1 MVILL
6 SVTVL
11 SLICSVAIIF
21 VFVAVGF
28 ILSGLRN
35 ATIEKTGQW
44 LIWLTFVGVIHHELS
59 HLLLA
64 FLTGAKI
71 ESVVL
76 FRVKPKNGNIG
87 EVTFRPRGSKWVQA
101 LQVVLSSVAPMLLG
115 FWSIWVLTMVLMPNA
130 VGIHMGVYAY
140 LTFSIFMNM
149 ALSKQD
155 IKNIFSKF
163 GWLLLVLFIM
173 FFIVF
178 SVFKDEVL
186 SNSIVTSLFSWIGSE
201 LGS

>member
-1 MVILL
+1 M
-6 SVTVL
+6 SAKST
-11 SLICSVAIIF
+11 
-21 VFVAVGF
+21 
-28 ILSGLRN
+28 
-35 ATIEKTGQW
+35 TDQ
-44 LIWLTFVGVIHHELS
+44 LS

-87 EVTFRPRGSKWVQA
+87 EVTFKPRGSKWMQA

-115 FWSIWVLTMVLMPNA
+115 LWSLWVLVSVLMPKST
-130 VGIHMGVYAY
+130 GLYLGVYGY
-140 LTFSIFMNM
+140 LAFSIFMNM

-178 SVFKDEVL
+178 YIFKDTVL
-186 SNSIVTSLFSWIGSE
+186 SSSIVTNLFSWIGNE